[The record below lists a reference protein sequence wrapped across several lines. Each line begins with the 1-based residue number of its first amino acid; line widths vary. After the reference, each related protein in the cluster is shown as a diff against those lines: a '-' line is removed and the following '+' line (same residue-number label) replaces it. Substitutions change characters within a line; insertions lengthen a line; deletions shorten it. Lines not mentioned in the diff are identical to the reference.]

1 MEIHSLA
8 GTGVF
13 ERGGANYMTV
23 KTNQKIKAVVFDFGG
38 VIELYEGGTMLSA
51 IAKYLG
57 VSVSDFRSAYFKHN
71 HLSNVKNMS
80 WEEMILTVVS
90 VFNKD
95 KQKEGEVRKIIQDR
109 ASQRRVNTELLSFFP
124 QLKKLG
130 LKTGIFSNANSA
142 LRERLKELNL
152 LELPDAVVL
161 SGDIGHQKPH
171 KEAFQVLF
179 ERLGLLPEE
188 VVFIDD
194 TPRSLE
200 KAGEI
205 GYIPILFKSNEQ
217 LKADLKGLGIGLS

>member
-1 MEIHSLA
+1 MNKKS
-8 GTGVF
+8 G
-13 ERGGANYMTV
+13 N
-23 KTNQKIKAVVFDFGG
+23 NIKAVVFDFGG

-51 IAKYLG
+51 IAQYLG
-57 VSVSDFRSAYFKHN
+57 VSAADFRSVYFQHN
-71 HLSNVKNMS
+71 HLSNVKNLS
-80 WEEMILTVVS
+80 WEDMILTVVS
-90 VFNKD
+90 VFTKD
-95 KQKEGEVRKIIQDR
+95 KTKEDEVRKIIQDR

-142 LRERLKELNL
+142 LRERLKELCL
-152 LELPDAVVL
+152 LELPDVLVL

-179 ERLGLLPEE
+179 EKLGLKPEE

-205 GYIPILFKSNEQ
+205 GYIPILFKNNEQ
-217 LKADLKGLGIGLS
+217 LKADLGDLGIILS

>member
-1 MEIHSLA
+1 MKK
-8 GTGVF
+8 GT
-13 ERGGANYMTV
+13 N
-23 KTNQKIKAVVFDFGG
+23 KNIKAIVFDFGG
-38 VIELYEGGTMLSA
+38 VIELYEGGAMLSA
-51 IAKYLG
+51 IAQNLG
-57 VSVSDFRSAYFKHN
+57 VSVGDFRSVYFQHN

-80 WEEMILTVVS
+80 WEDMILTVVS

-95 KQKEGEVRKIIQDR
+95 KAKEDEIRKIIENR
-109 ASQRRVNTELLSFFP
+109 ASRRRVNTELLSFFP

-142 LRERLKELNL
+142 LRERMKELGL
-152 LELPDAVVL
+152 LGLPDVLVL

-171 KEAFQVLF
+171 KEAFQILF
-179 ERLGLLPEE
+179 GKLKLRPEE

-217 LKADLKGLGIGLS
+217 LKTELKDMGINLS

>member
-1 MEIHSLA
+1 MRKNG
-8 GTGVF
+8 GT
-13 ERGGANYMTV
+13 
-23 KTNQKIKAVVFDFGG
+23 KIKAVVFDFGG

-51 IAKYLG
+51 IAQNLG
-57 VSVSDFRSAYFKHN
+57 VSIGDFRAVYFQHN

-80 WEEMILTVVS
+80 WEDMILTVVS

-95 KQKEGEVRKIIQDR
+95 KTKEDEVREIIRDR

-124 QLKKLG
+124 KFKKLG

-142 LRERLKELNL
+142 LRKRMKELDL
-152 LELPDAVVL
+152 LDLPDVLVL

-179 ERLGLLPEE
+179 EKLKLRPEE

-205 GYIPILFKSNEQ
+205 GYIPILYKDNEQ
-217 LKADLKGLGIGLS
+217 LKTDLKGAGINLD

>member
-1 MEIHSLA
+1 M
-8 GTGVF
+8 
-13 ERGGANYMTV
+13 N
-23 KTNQKIKAVVFDFGG
+23 KDIKAVVFDFGG

-51 IAKYLG
+51 IAQYLD
-57 VSVSDFRSAYFKHN
+57 VPVSDFRSAYFQHN

-90 VFNKD
+90 LFNRD
-95 KQKEGEVRKIIQDR
+95 KTKEDAVRKIIQDR
-109 ASQRRVNTELLSFFP
+109 ASQRRVNTELLAFFP

-130 LKTGIFSNANSA
+130 FKTGIFSNANSA
-142 LRERLKELNL
+142 LRERLKELGL
-152 LELPDAVVL
+152 LELPDVLVL

-179 ERLGLLPEE
+179 EKLELKPEE

-205 GYIPILFKSNEQ
+205 GYVPILFKNNEQ
-217 LKADLKGLGIGLS
+217 LKKALGDLGISVL